1 MQITWII
8 VINTILKKK
17 NTEKSADI
25 AVNKKVLFCYY
36 SKDVHLKFHDWRHE
50 GRG

>member
-1 MQITWII
+1 MSIYT
-8 VINTILKKK
+8 KKRYK
-17 NTEKSADI
+17 YNIKKEKSEKSADI